1 MASTPESAVQYS
13 VNRLTVE
20 THSTP
25 AEFQSRYEEAVP
37 PLPAEHVAA
46 LVQQHAPWPEMVDL
60 VAAAAPHGF
69 LIYFKIDFDPVVR
82 LAGDR
87 ASGAAYLMGNHII
100 MERMYR
106 YQPAV
111 VMYAPLHTVI
121 WGDPEG
127 PAYFTVDKPSD
138 QFGSF
143 GDPRITAVGVELD
156 QKLAALLE
164 HLNLPVPRE
173 LLTGVS

>member
-1 MASTPESAVQYS
+1 MMTSTPETAVQYS

-25 AEFQSRYEEAVP
+25 AEFQSCYEEAVP
-37 PLPAEHVAA
+37 PLPAEHMAA
-46 LVQQHAPWPEMVDL
+46 LVQRHAPWQEMLDL
-60 VAAAAPHGF
+60 VDAVAPYGF
-69 LIYFKIDFDPVVR
+69 LIYFKNDVAPVVR

-87 ASGAAYLMGNHII
+87 ASGVAYLMGNHTI

-106 YQPAV
+106 YKPAV
-111 VMYAPLHTVI
+111 LMYAPLHTVI

-127 PAYFTVDKPSD
+127 PGYLTFDKPSD

-143 GDPRITAVGVELD
+143 GDPRITAVGVELN

-164 HLNLPVPRE
+164 QLKVGVPKS
-173 LLTGVS
+173 LLTG

>member
-1 MASTPESAVQYS
+1 MAVSGAFSSA
-13 VNRLTVE
+13 
-20 THSTP
+20 H
-25 AEFQSRYEEAVP
+25 QSLAT
-37 PLPAEHVAA
+37 
-46 LVQQHAPWPEMVDL
+46 LVQQHAPWQEMLDL

-69 LIYFKIDFDPVVR
+69 LIYFKNDVDPVVR

-87 ASGAAYLMGNHII
+87 ASAVAYLMGNHIT

-106 YQPAV
+106 YEPAV
-111 VMYAPLHTVI
+111 LMYAPLHTAI

-127 PAYFTVDKPSD
+127 PAYFTFDKPSD

-143 GDPRITAVGVELD
+143 GNPRITAVGVELD

-164 HLNLPVPRE
+164 HLKVGVPKT
-173 LLTGVS
+173 LLTR